1 MKCFLRLVNRLPVV
15 LLAVLGTAMSS
26 QAQVKIMPLGDSI
39 THGVG
44 STVVDG
50 AVGGYRDDL
59 ASLLAGAGINFDFVG
74 TLNDGA
80 GFDADHEGHGGWR
93 ADQIETN
100 IFSYLNATQPD
111 VVLLHVGTNDI
122 SQDQPNT
129 STILEIESIV
139 DEIHDFDAA
148 IKILVSSLVPRN
160 DQYDDTT
167 TALNALIQAL
177 VKQKHQNGYTI
188 FFAGNNLVFK
198 ANPNWQA
205 DYLADF
211 EHPNDSGYALMAEVF
226 FNAIQIVLTETGA
239 PVTDNFNRSKLGAT
253 WVATPALQIVNNE
266 MDNTSNVYAWD
277 QIAIYAAQSNPQA
290 VSFKWGSAADQAG
303 ISESG
308 LALGLDK
315 AAVEANG
322 YLIFREPSG
331 LSLWTIEN
339 GQPSIPVQQNIPA
352 SRPFPKAGDTFK
364 VVMSSDAS
372 GHHFDVYINDLFDGR
387 ITDSDKRE
395 GNAPTTF
402 SGVMLKGNLSNN
414 IDDFNL
420 SPESSDDIPPGAITD
435 LAVTNVTATTVFLSW
450 TAPGDDGD
458 GGGPAAKY
466 DLRYGAVPITDAN
479 FYQATAVVGL
489 PAPKAPGTGETFL
502 VSGLKPST
510 TYYFAIKA
518 ADEVF
523 SFSPLSN
530 VPAATTALGVFAQ
543 DDFNRSQ
550 LGPNWKASPEIKIVN
565 GELSNTATAPDW
577 NYMAVFKKLKNPT
590 EVSYKWG
597 QSADAPGINEGG
609 FALMLDDTSTT
620 ANGYL
625 LFRQVFRPFLTLWT
639 IVNGAPAES
648 ITDVPATQPGPF
660 AGDSVRVVLRTDG
673 DGHHFSY
680 FVNGKLDAVATD
692 SQKQQGN
699 AGNLYSGVMLRGNL
713 KNNIDDFTLVA
724 DLGKPANLLYISGND
739 QEGEVGAVLRDS
751 LAVQV
756 TDVNGSPVPEVAV
769 NFAVIQGNGSLVTSN
784 AANDIRMTNGLG
796 QAFTYLKLDT
806 TAGENKVQAEVAGLS
821 ESPIIFSALGKNA
834 TPATMLKVSGDG
846 QQGTPGAP
854 LANPFVVSLKDR
866 YKNVVANYPVTFVVT
881 AGSGTLSKQ
890 QPVLTNVN
898 GEASTIL
905 TLGATQIINK
915 VEARVDGMNPIDGS
929 PSEFVASAAPG
940 SPSAD
945 SSFVEASPSTMPADG
960 ATICHVTINVR
971 DKLGLPIA
979 GVPVNFD
986 VSGEGN
992 DEKQPANPTDAQ
1004 GKAYGSFTSTRAGIK
1019 TITAKII
1026 GGIDITRSANVTVT
1040 TVEASNLTVLDGNDQ
1055 TGNVNSALPAPLV
1068 VKIGDKNG
1076 NGVANY
1082 EVQINVEQGG
1092 GKLVDPVSGQLFGSL
1107 PVKTDSA
1114 GIARII
1120 YICGPTPG
1128 ENRIRVSAPGLSNSP
1143 FLFLARAIAP
1153 QPAKLAMI
1161 SGNSQQGTVGEV
1173 LAQPVVVRVADS
1185 YDRPVWGVPVTFSIT
1200 LGNGFVNEKR
1210 QIALPSD
1217 AFGEVKANWRL
1228 GLDVGLNVL
1237 RAESAGLSGSPIDFQ
1252 AQANP
1257 GEASAMLLM
1266 SGNPVY
1272 GDANS
1277 QSEPLVV
1284 QTVDRQGHGVE
1295 GVPVIFE
1302 LIEGAGTLTDNYVM
1316 TGSTGLASAKVDFG
1330 SQSGWRKV
1338 RVSSEGLAGS
1348 PLIMQAYARPLDAS
1362 SIHVVERTNNQN
1374 GTKGKP
1380 LNFPLQVQVRDGLGN
1395 PVPGV
1400 QVNFVVTAGGGQIDV
1415 PIAISDTNG
1424 IASARWTLGA
1434 SPGSNQARAIKNSLA
1449 NSPVIFSATGFDN
1462 NFPII
1467 DDLPDWRAMEYDL
1480 IRFSLSAADDDNDP
1494 IRFGAKN
1501 LPAGSTFDS
1510 LGTRTFAWQTDG
1522 NSAGRYEVSFLA
1534 YDTRGGVDEEIV
1546 IIDVQNRNQPPRIIS
1561 RFPVGNHQNGL
1572 DTTLAQP
1579 GATLRMQ
1586 VTATDPDG
1594 DVLSYRWYLNGV
1606 FAGSISNTFDF
1617 HGNLQWNTVE
1627 ALVFDLEDTVRTVWS
1642 IKVPVELV
1650 NFAAQVGEGPGVKL
1664 SWKTGS
1670 EINNAGFNVLRGG
1683 SQNGHYAKINERL
1696 IPANRDGNYGYL
1708 DITAE
1713 TGARYY
1719 YKLETLDKHGNVT
1732 LYGPIVVNVALPE
1745 AFDLSQN
1752 YPNPFGSEATSSA
1765 FGGGNPT
1772 TQIRYQLPRAVQ
1784 VSLTIYNMLGQ
1795 EVRKLMSG
1803 QQPAGYHTV
1812 VWDGRDQSGRPAPSG
1827 VYFYRLQAGSFVAT
1841 RKMLLAK

>member
-1 MKCFLRLVNRLPVV
+1 MKCFSRLMNRLLVM
-15 LLAVLGTAMSS
+15 LLAVLGMAMSS
-26 QAQVKIMPLGDSI
+26 QAQIKIMPLGDSI
-39 THGVG
+39 TLGVG
-44 STVVDG
+44 STIVDG
-50 AVGGYRDDL
+50 AVGGYRNDL

-74 TLNDGA
+74 TLNDGT

-100 IFSYLNATQPD
+100 VFSYLNATQPD
-111 VVLLHVGTNDI
+111 MVLLHIGTNDI

-129 STILEIESIV
+129 STIVEIESIV
-139 DEIHDFDAA
+139 DKIHDFDPA
-148 IKILVSSLVPRN
+148 IKIVVSSLVPRN
-160 DQYDDTT
+160 DQYDDA
-167 TALNALIQAL
+167 TATLNTLIQEL
-177 VKQKHQNGYTI
+177 VKQKRQDGYKTY
-188 FFAGNNLVFK
+188 FAGNNLVFK
-198 ANPNWQA
+198 ANPNWRA

-211 EHPNDSGYALMAEVF
+211 EHPNDNGYAVMAEVF
-226 FNAIQIVLTETGA
+226 FNAIQIVLTETGS

-253 WVATPALQIVNNE
+253 WAATPALQIVNNE
-266 MDNTSNVYAWD
+266 LDNISNVYAWD
-277 QIAIYAAQSNPQA
+277 QIAIYVAQSNPQA

-308 LALGLDK
+308 LALRLDK

-322 YLIFREPSG
+322 YLIFRELAG
-331 LSLWTIEN
+331 LSLWTINN
-339 GQPSIPVQQNIPA
+339 GQPSNPVQQNIPA
-352 SRPFPKAGDTFK
+352 SHPFPKAGDTFK
-364 VVMSSDAS
+364 VAMSSDAS
-372 GHHFDVYINDLFDGR
+372 GHHFDVYINDFFDGR

-402 SGVMLKGNLSNN
+402 AGVMLKGNLSNN
-414 IDDFNL
+414 IDNFNL

-435 LAVTNVTATTVFLSW
+435 LAVTNVTATTVSLSW
-450 TAPGDDGD
+450 TAPADDGNE
-458 GGGPAAKY
+458 GGPAAKY
-466 DLRYGAVPITDAN
+466 ELRYGTVPITEAN
-479 FYQATAVVGL
+479 FNQATAVVGL
-489 PAPKAPGTGETFL
+489 PAPKDPGTGETFL
-502 VSGLKPST
+502 VAGLQPST
-510 TYYFAIKA
+510 SYYFAIKG

-523 SFSPLSN
+523 LFSPISN
-530 VPAATTALGVFAQ
+530 VPAATTALGVVAQ

-550 LGPNWKASPEIKIVN
+550 LGPNWKASPKIKIVN
-565 GELSNTATAPDW
+565 GELSNTTTASDW
-577 NYMAVFKKLKNPT
+577 NYMAVFKKLRKPT
-590 EVSYKWG
+590 EVSHKWG
-597 QSADAPGINEGG
+597 QSANAPGINEGG

-625 LFRQVFRPFLTLWT
+625 LFRQAFRPFLTLWT

-648 ITDVPATQPGPF
+648 IVDVPATQLAPV

-673 DGHHFSY
+673 GGHHFSY
-680 FVNGKLDAVATD
+680 FINGKLDAIATD
-692 SQKQQGN
+692 SEKRRGN
-699 AGNLYSGVMLRGNL
+699 AGSLYSGVMLRGNL
-713 KNNIDDFTLVA
+713 KNNIDDFALVA
-724 DLGKPANLLYISGND
+724 DLEKPANLLYISGNN
-739 QEGEVGAVLRDS
+739 QQGEVGAVLRDS
-751 LAVQV
+751 LVVQV
-756 TDVNGSPVPEVAV
+756 TDADGSPVSEVPV
-769 NFAVIQGNGSLVTSN
+769 KFAVIQGNGSLVTSN
-784 AANDIRMTNGLG
+784 ANNDIRLTNSLG

-806 TAGENKVQAEVAGLS
+806 TVGVNKVQAEVAGLRG
-821 ESPIIFSALGKNA
+821 SPIIFSANGKSV
-834 TPATMLKVSGDG
+834 TPAAMIKLSGDG

-854 LANPFVVSLKDR
+854 LVNPFVVALKDR
-866 YKNVVANYPVTFVVT
+866 YNNTVPKYPVTFVVT
-881 AGSGTLSKQ
+881 AGGGTLSNQ
-890 QPVLTNVN
+890 QPVLTNAN

-905 TLGATQIINK
+905 TLGATEVINK
-915 VEARVDGMNPIDGS
+915 VEAQVDGINPVDGS

-945 SSFVEASPSTMPADG
+945 SSFVEANPATIPADG

-971 DKLGLPIA
+971 DKLGLPIT

-1004 GKAYGSFTSTRAGIK
+1004 GQAYGSFTTTRAGTK

-1040 TVEASNLTVLDGNDQ
+1040 TVEADNLTVLDGNDQ
-1055 TGNVNSALPAPLV
+1055 TGNVNSALPAPLT

-1082 EVQINVEQGG
+1082 EVQAKVEQGS
-1092 GKLVDPVSGQLFGSL
+1092 GKLVDPVSGQLFESL

-1114 GIARII
+1114 GIAKII

-1143 FLFLARAIAP
+1143 FLFLAHAIAS

-1161 SGNSQQGTVGEV
+1161 SGNSQQGTAGEV
-1173 LAQPVVVRVADS
+1173 LAQPVVVRVTDNAN
-1185 YDRPVWGVPVTFSIT
+1185 RPVFGVPVNMSVTHGS
-1200 LGNGFVNEKR
+1200 GFVNEQR
-1210 QIALPSD
+1210 QITLNSN
-1217 AFGEVKANWRL
+1217 AFGEVKVSWRL
-1228 GLDVGLNVL
+1228 GLEVGLNVL

-1257 GEASAMLLM
+1257 GRASALLLVG
-1266 SGNPVY
+1266 GNPVY
-1272 GDANS
+1272 GNANS
-1277 QSEPLVV
+1277 QSEPLAVR
-1284 QTVDRQGHGVE
+1284 TVDRQGHGVD

-1302 LIEGAGTLTDNYVM
+1302 LVEGDGTLTDNYVL
-1316 TGSTGLASAKVDFG
+1316 TSGNGFASVKINFS
-1330 SQSGWRKV
+1330 SQSGWCKV

-1348 PLIMQAYARPLDAS
+1348 PLIVQAYARALDAS
-1362 SIHVVERTNNQN
+1362 SMHVVERTNNQN
-1374 GTKGKP
+1374 GTKDKP
-1380 LNFPLQVQVRDGLGN
+1380 LNFPLQVKVLDGLGN

-1400 QVNFVVTAGGGQIDV
+1400 QVNFVVTAGGGQIDA

-1424 IASARWTLGA
+1424 MASAHWTLGA

-1449 NSPVIFSATGFDN
+1449 NSPVIFNATGFEN

-1467 DDLPDWRAMEYDL
+1467 EDVPDQRAVEYDL
-1480 IRFSLSAADDDNDP
+1480 IRFSISVADDDNDP

-1534 YDTRGGVDEEIV
+1534 YDTRGGIDEEVV
-1546 IIDVQNRNQPPRIIS
+1546 IIDVQNRNQPPRITS

-1579 GATLRMQ
+1579 GTTLRMR
-1586 VTATDPDG
+1586 VTATDPDD

-1617 HGNLQWNTVE
+1617 HGNLLWNTVE
-1627 ALVFDLEDTVRTVWS
+1627 ALVFDLDDTVRTVWS

-1650 NFAAQVGEGPGVKL
+1650 NFAAQVGDGPGVKL
-1664 SWKTGS
+1664 SWKTS
-1670 EINNAGFNVLRGG
+1670 SDTNNAGFNVLRSG
-1683 SQNGHYAKINERL
+1683 SQSGQYAKLNARL
-1696 IPANRDGNYGYL
+1696 IPANRDGNYSYL
-1708 DITAE
+1708 DVTAE

-1719 YKLETLDKHGNVT
+1719 YKLEALDKHGNVT
-1732 LYGPIVVNVALPE
+1732 LYGPIAVNVALPE

-1752 YPNPFGSEATSSA
+1752 YPNPF
-1765 FGGGNPT
+1765 NPT
-1772 TQIRYQLPRAVQ
+1772 TQIGYQLPRAVQ

-1803 QQPAGYHTV
+1803 QQPVGYHTV

-1827 VYFYRLQAGSFVAT
+1827 VYYCRLQAGNFT
-1841 RKMLLAK
+1841 MTKKMLLAK